1 MASVSPSSPQESSSE
16 RETESPPPS
25 SSTEQLLSSS
35 STEHS
40 PSSSSSQS
48 PVASS
53 PESAPPPLLPEL
65 KALRE
70 PGELSLDKGLPDNA
84 SILRYCRL
92 IRRENHVGKMS
103 DFLLSKKVAEDLMV
117 LWGSVVSQFSG
128 SRLMEPH
135 NIQKKVKNLMVRYKF
150 AFTGTTSRIATKQQ
164 KALSRDAPNL
174 FDIRSCR

>member
-16 RETESPPPS
+16 HETESPPPS
-25 SSTEQLLSSS
+25 SPSTELLLSSS
-35 STEHS
+35 SPDHS
-40 PSSSSSQS
+40 PSSSSSHS
-48 PVASS
+48 PGSTR
-53 PESAPPPLLPEL
+53 PPLLPEL

-70 PGELSLDKGLPDNA
+70 PGELSLDNGLPDNA

-103 DFLLSKKVAEDLMV
+103 DFLLAKKVAEDLMV
-117 LWGSVVSQFSG
+117 LWASVASQFSG

-150 AFTGTTSRIATKQQ
+150 AITDTNTRIAAKQQ
-164 KALSRDAPNL
+164 KQLSKDVPNL